1 MRAAGQKVHPLETIG
16 SWGGATVLPPS
27 FGLPRPISEQWR
39 GLEKMGLGA
48 AWSAL
53 TTRSRRKVVVVEVV
67 VVVRE
72 RGRPFLLRSEED
84 SRQVAVE
91 NCQVA
96 IGRTIRLQ

>member
-1 MRAAGQKVHPLETIG
+1 
-16 SWGGATVLPPS
+16 
-27 FGLPRPISEQWR
+27 
-39 GLEKMGLGA
+39 MGLGA
-48 AWSAL
+48 AWSSL
-53 TTRSRRKVVVVEVV
+53 TTRSRRKVVVVVEVV